1 MPETMTQWWLSSA
14 TPSVDTLRVWVAALG
29 LLVAGGVTVKQWR
42 SARVFELIVP
52 VALGL
57 LAVGRALQNAW
68 IADDAYISFRFAA
81 NWANGLGPVWN
92 AGERVEGYT
101 NPLWVA
107 LAALGEWLGAPAPH
121 LMSGLNLLVTF
132 VFIDNIPSIK
142 GCKKA
147 GFEPY
152 TRRYDRWRYFR
163 RKSTFTQISASE

>member
-68 IADDAYISFRFAA
+68 IADDAYISFVYSRNFAEHGQLVF
-81 NWANGLGPVWN
+81 NLGD
-92 AGERVEGYT
+92 RVEGYT
-101 NPLWVA
+101 NFLWTVLLGVA
-107 LAALGEWLGAPAPH
+107 MKVGFQPEIASRVLGTAFAVARTWH
-121 LMSGLNLLVTF
+121 
-132 VFIDNIPSIK
+132 
-142 GCKKA
+142 
-147 GFEPY
+147 
-152 TRRYDRWRYFR
+152 DRTY
-163 RKSTFTQISASE
+163 KP